1 MGVAEAVTQ
10 FLASFSVMA
19 NRLTNVARA
28 MAEGKALPAPPP
40 ADTYAAAGLPV
51 GGETVPH
58 TSRLSQR
65 EARRHMSSYG
75 GEQAIDT
82 VNNCINTY
90 LDALTLAEWELKR
103 DGVCYVAHLP
113 KEAPPE
119 VLEAPADLVSLLE
132 NPNPWQ
138 NWDNFMSLAVTDYLM
153 IGNFYWLK
161 FQTTQGSDKPLAL
174 YRLNPADV
182 QVIPGKRDL
191 IAGYEYRIP
200 GRGQPVRFPAD
211 MVIHGMR
218 PNPHNPYFGLGIV
231 AAGARM
237 LDVELALTETQAQ
250 FFEQGAKLSGVLQS
264 DRRVPDPVFKKI
276 TMQFRN
282 LYSGSKNAYKVA
294 ILEQGLQFKSIQPT
308 AAESEFV
315 ALSNLSFERICRL
328 FRIPPE
334 LLQGAPRP
342 GIMQEAK
349 RQFTSDTMAPLLKRM
364 NNIISDALT
373 EPGWDLEF
381 FMDYKY
387 VMPREDQL
395 KLVAGIATLP
405 GIRINEIREEAGL
418 DPLPKNELGD
428 DGKPIGDMIINLPMP
443 STEQP
448 GGVADQ
454 PLPNEVG
461 RPPKM
466 ENTMAFPQR
475 GSGSKPNNLGNAA
488 PPHKAA
494 LKTGKAG
501 LEETI
506 SLLEE
511 ALSAAGEVP
520 VTRRVDTDALTRNL
534 ELLVLSDGKSLGKQQ
549 RDQLVGMLDQVPE
562 WSTVKK
568 FAGDLATAVSEVLDE
583 GTRRGYSPEQLW
595 RGYGIEKFDGVLRV
609 VSDWAFKHPADR
621 V

>member
-1 MGVAEAVTQ
+1 
-10 FLASFSVMA
+10 MA

-28 MAEGKALPAPPP
+28 LAEGKALPAPPP

-51 GGETVPH
+51 GGETIPH

-75 GEQAIDT
+75 GEQPIDT

-90 LDALTLAEWELKR
+90 LDALTLAEWELRK
-103 DGVCYVAHLP
+103 DGMPYLPHLP

-119 VLEAPADLVSLLE
+119 TFEAPQDLVRLLE

-138 NWDNFMSLAVTDYLM
+138 NWDNFLSLAVTDYLM

-161 FQTTQGSDKPLAL
+161 FQTTQGSDRPLAL

-182 QVIPGKRDL
+182 NVIPGKRDL

-328 FRIPPE
+328 FRIPPQ
-334 LLQGAPRP
+334 LLNGEARP

-349 RQFTSDTMAPLLKRM
+349 RQFTSDTMAPLLKRL

-373 EPGWDLEF
+373 EPGWGYEF

-418 DPLPKNELGD
+418 EPLPKNEVGD

-466 ENTMAFPQR
+466 ENTLAFPQR
-475 GSGSKPNNLGNAA
+475 GSGAKPNNLGNAA
-488 PPHKAA
+488 PPHRAAPKSGKAA
-494 LKTGKAG
+494 

-506 SLLEE
+506 SLLEN

-520 VTRRVDTDALTRNL
+520 VTQRVDTDKLARDL
-534 ELLVLSDGKSLGKQQ
+534 ETLILIDGKGLGKNE
-549 RDQLVGMLDQVPE
+549 RDQLLAMLPSVPGWRHVE
-562 WSTVKK
+562 QH
-568 FAGDLATAVSEVLDE
+568 AADLAVGIEAAVNE
-583 GTRRGYSPEQLW
+583 GARRCYSAEQILS
-595 RGYGIEKFDGVLRV
+595 GFAVEKFDGVLKV
-609 VSDWAFKHPADR
+609 ISDWAFQHPSPR

>member
-1 MGVAEAVTQ
+1 
-10 FLASFSVMA
+10 
-19 NRLTNVARA
+19 
-28 MAEGKALPAPPP
+28 
-40 ADTYAAAGLPV
+40 
-51 GGETVPH
+51 
-58 TSRLSQR
+58 
-65 EARRHMSSYG
+65 MSSYG

-82 VNNCINTY
+82 VNNCVNTY
-90 LDALTLAEWELKR
+90 LDALTLAEWEFRK
-103 DGVCYVAHLP
+103 DGMPYLPHLP

-119 VLEAPADLVSLLE
+119 TFKAPEDLVRLIE

-138 NWDNFMSLAVTDYLM
+138 NWDNFISLAVTDYLM

-182 QVIPGKRDL
+182 NVIPGKRDL

-349 RQFTSDTMAPLLKRM
+349 RQFTSDTMAPLLKRL

-373 EPGWDLEF
+373 EPGWGYEF

-418 DPLPKNELGD
+418 EPLPKNELGD

-466 ENTMAFPQR
+466 ENTLAFPQR
-475 GSGSKPNNLGNAA
+475 GSGAKPNNSGNAA
-488 PPHKAA
+488 PPHRAAPKSGKAA
-494 LKTGKAG
+494 

-506 SLLEE
+506 NLLEE

-520 VTRRVDTDALTRNL
+520 VTHRVDTDQLARDL
-534 ELLVLSDGKSLGKQQ
+534 ETLVLVDGKGLGKNE
-549 RDQLVGMLDQVPE
+549 RDQLLGMLPSVPGWRHIE
-562 WSTVKK
+562 QHAS
-568 FAGDLATAVSEVLDE
+568 DLALGIESAVNE
-583 GTRRGYSPEQLW
+583 GARRCYSAEQILS
-595 RGYGIEKFDGVLRV
+595 GFAVEKFDGVLKV
-609 VSDWAFKHPADR
+609 ISDWAFQHPLPPS